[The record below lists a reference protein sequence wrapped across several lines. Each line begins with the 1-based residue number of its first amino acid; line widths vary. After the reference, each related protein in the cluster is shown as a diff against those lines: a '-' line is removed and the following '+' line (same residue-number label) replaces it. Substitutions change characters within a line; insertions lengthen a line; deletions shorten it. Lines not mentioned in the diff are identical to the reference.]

1 MITMTRLRR
10 IAGVVS
16 LVLAVLVPRGHATS
30 PHANHSPP
38 EDARPPV
45 FDGLGTHGHP
55 VTTSSPEAQRYFDQG
70 LRLIYGFNHDEA
82 IRAFREAA
90 RIDPGCAMAWWGI
103 AFSAGPNYNLPID
116 EPRDAMAREAMAK
129 AVALAPAVSAVD
141 RAYIEA
147 LASRYARPSGAD
159 REQLDRD
166 YADAMRGVARKHP
179 DDLDAATLYAESLMV
194 LRPWD
199 LWTLD
204 GKPQPRTAKIVA
216 VLEGVLA
223 KNPDHPGANH
233 YYVHA
238 VEASPHPER
247 ALASAQRLA
256 QLAPAAGH
264 LVHMPSH
271 IYMRVG
277 RYGDAAEANRRAI
290 AADERYIEDEK
301 PQGVYPMMYYPHNIL
316 FLWSA
321 ASMEGRSAESIAAAR
336 KLTAQLSPQALREM
350 PMLELFAPTPLFA
363 LVRFGRWEE
372 VLAAPSPGEEFQVTA
387 GMWHYTRGIALA
399 ATGKLD
405 EAAREQEAVARL
417 AAAVPADRIIGD
429 NQPARRH
436 LEVAAAELAGDIA
449 ARRGRTD
456 EAVRRLEEAVRLEDQ
471 LPYTEPPAW
480 WRPTRHVLGAVL
492 LEAGRPA
499 EAEVVYREDLR
510 RNPDNGWALIGL
522 SRSLRARNPDEA
534 AATQARFEKAWANAD
549 VAITS
554 SRF

>member
-1 MITMTRLRR
+1 MEMSSGR
-10 IAGVVS
+10 IPALG
-16 LVLAVLVPRGHATS
+16 LVLIALTSPTVDAAGEHAGHAPS
-30 PHANHSPP
+30 AQSPP
-38 EDARPPV
+38 PV
-45 FDGLGTHGHP
+45 MDGLGTHSHP

-70 LRLIYGFNHDEA
+70 LRLLYGFNHDEA

-90 RIDPGCAMAWWGI
+90 RLDPGCAMAWWGI
-103 AFSAGPNYNLPID
+103 AFAAGPNYNLPID
-116 EPRDAMAREAMAK
+116 EPRDRMAREAMAQ
-129 AVALAPAVSAVD
+129 AVALAPTVSAAD
-141 RAYIEA
+141 RAYIDA
-147 LASRYARPSGAD
+147 LATRYARPSGAD
-159 REQLDRD
+159 RKQLDRD
-166 YADAMRGVARKHP
+166 YADAMRGVVRKHP
-179 DDLDAATLYAESLMV
+179 DDLDAATLFAESLMV

-204 GKPQPRTAKIVA
+204 GKPQPGTAKIVA

-223 KNPDHPGANH
+223 KDPNHPGANH
-233 YYVHA
+233 YYIHT

-247 ALASAQRLA
+247 ALPSAQRLA
-256 QLAPAAGH
+256 GIAPAAGH
-264 LVHMPSH
+264 LVHMPAH

-290 AADERYIEDEK
+290 AADERYIEGEK
-301 PQGVYPMMYYPHNIL
+301 PQGVYPMMYYPHNIH

-321 ASMEGRSAESIAAAR
+321 ASMEGRSAVSIAAAR
-336 KLTAQLSPQALREM
+336 KLAAQLSPQALREM

-363 LVRFGRWEE
+363 LVRFGKWDE
-372 VLAAPSPGEEFQVTA
+372 VLAAPSPGDEFQVA
-387 GMWHYTRGIALA
+387 SGMWHYTRGLALA

-429 NQPARRH
+429 NQPAKRH

-449 ARRGRTD
+449 ARRGQTA

-480 WRPTRHVLGAVL
+480 WRPARHVLGAVL
-492 LEAGRPA
+492 LDAGRPA

-510 RNPDNGWALIGL
+510 RNPENGWALIGL

-549 VAITS
+549 VPIAS